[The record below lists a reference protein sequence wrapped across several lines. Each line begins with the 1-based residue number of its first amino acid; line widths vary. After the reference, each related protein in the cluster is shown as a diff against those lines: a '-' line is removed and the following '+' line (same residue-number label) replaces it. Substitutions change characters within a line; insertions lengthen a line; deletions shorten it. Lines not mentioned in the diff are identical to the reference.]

1 MQNEQG
7 DYYES
12 HDIGNVLLM
21 LPAAATAS
29 TLSDGPTQEQIE
41 SPPILVKFGVAM
53 TYATLSA
60 IGCFFVFML
69 FSLFYPLISFSLS
82 FAFATTTFFWPYAKS
97 SWDVMGGCVGVCML
111 LYFAAKI
118 LHEEQVQNKTV
129 LFAGGALALAG
140 SFRVSLAPFLVLGF
154 LALLYFARSK
164 VRWRHVV
171 IFLVVVFVGMIPSF
185 IYNFVRMGSPLRPA
199 TTASQY
205 DVVNVSMP

>member
-1 MQNEQG
+1 VQNEQG

-69 FSLFYPLISFSLS
+69 FSLFYPLEFRSHSALPSPPRPLS
-82 FAFATTTFFWPYAKS
+82 GPTRNP
-97 SWDVMGGCVGVCML
+97 VG
-111 LYFAAKI
+111 
-118 LHEEQVQNKTV
+118 T
-129 LFAGGALALAG
+129 
-140 SFRVSLAPFLVLGF
+140 
-154 LALLYFARSK
+154 
-164 VRWRHVV
+164 
-171 IFLVVVFVGMIPSF
+171 
-185 IYNFVRMGSPLRPA
+185 
-199 TTASQY
+199 
-205 DVVNVSMP
+205 